1 MNANRLGFSAWL
13 GPPGPRAVVVAV
25 FSAVLLSACAESDPY
40 KRIETVPIGSRS
52 QLVLDNVQSSYNSR
66 WPERFKS
73 VQTVTIDFGP
83 VTRTFSALIV
93 FQLPGSFRI
102 QGLTEQGIKIFD
114 LIHDGNG
121 DRVVFRADDMS
132 DETIAAVSRDI
143 RRVYLSSLT
152 GRIETELS
160 DGEVLL
166 TKDSFALTTQIRMA
180 YQPDPPI
187 DVSYKPFLW
196 LDSQSCSNRE
206 GELYS
211 FRQYEWKAFH
221 RGITYLPSVIVLRD
235 SGRESKSYPYKLTIK
250 ISELTVRI
258 DPWPEKTFKP

>member
-1 MNANRLGFSAWL
+1 MNTDLHGLCYAPLRLS
-13 GPPGPRAVVVAV
+13 V
-25 FSAVLLSACAESDPY
+25 SLLLPLLLCACAESDPY
-40 KRIETVPIGSRS
+40 KRLETVPIGSRT

-73 VQTVTIDFGP
+73 VQTVTVDFGP

-93 FQLPGSFRI
+93 FQLPGSFRL

-114 LIHDGNG
+114 LIHNEDG
-121 DRVVFRADDMS
+121 DRVVFKADEMN
-132 DETIAAVSRDI
+132 DETITAVSRDV
-143 RRVYLSSLT
+143 RRVFLTSLK
-152 GRIETELS
+152 GRFETEVS
-160 DGEVLL
+160 ESEVLL
-166 TKDSFALTTQIRMA
+166 TKDSFDLTTRIRLA
-180 YQPDPPI
+180 HQPDPPI

-196 LDSQSCSNRE
+196 LDSQSCSNHE

-250 ISELTVRI
+250 ISELTVRL
-258 DPWPEKTFKP
+258 DPWPEKTFKS